1 MVTDEHGLPV
11 GPPVPGWSGARLPQ
25 RCVMEGRFCRLEP
38 AELARHGAALWRAH
52 SLAPDGRHWAYLFHE
67 RPATQADFL
76 GLLGRMEQSSDP
88 LHWSVI
94 DLQGAAATGTLS
106 LMRIEP
112 AHGVIEVGNVNFSPA
127 LQRTAASTEAQ
138 YLLMRH
144 VFDDLGY
151 RRYEWKCDSL
161 NARSRATALRLGFS
175 FEGIFRQAVI
185 YKGRSRDTAWYS
197 VTDREWPQLRA
208 GFERWLS
215 PGNMNPA
222 CEQLQGLAECREAAM
237 RTPSCAGESPVASVQ
252 PPAAA

>member
-11 GPPVPGWSGARLPQ
+11 GPPVPGWTRARPPQ
-25 RCVMEGRFCRLEP
+25 RRVLEGRFCRLEP
-38 AELARHGAALWRAH
+38 VDVERHGSALWSAH
-52 SLAPDGRHWAYLFHE
+52 ASAPDGRHWAYLFQE
-67 RPATQADFL
+67 RPATEAAFL
-76 GLLGRMEQSSDP
+76 ELLSRMAQSVDP

-94 DLQGAAATGTLS
+94 DDRDGAATGTLS
-106 LMRIEP
+106 LMRIDP

-127 LQRTAASTEAQ
+127 LQRTCASTEAQ

-144 VFDDLGY
+144 VFEDLGY
-151 RRYEWKCDSL
+151 RRFEWKCDSL

-197 VTDREWPQLRA
+197 VVDSEWSQARA

-215 PGNMNPA
+215 PDNLDAKG
-222 CEQLQGLAECREAAM
+222 QRLRSLTECREDA
-237 RTPSCAGESPVASVQ
+237 RLTLGSAGQ
-252 PPAAA
+252 PPAAV